1 MVHYE
6 LRSGRGETTVTV
18 KDAAD
23 LYLKLCKQEWT
34 STEWYA
40 SVEAFYVELCSR
52 YPEIDTLP
60 DDKFDNCPWSC
71 AHDRSGH
78 HIIMCLNYG
87 DQLEE
92 VAMFVTRLA
101 ARHDLICY
109 DPQGQKVYSPPGL
122 KPKRSRFQLW

>member
-1 MVHYE
+1 MSFDLAVWH
-6 LRSGRGETTVTV
+6 GETTVTV

-40 SVEAFYVELCSR
+40 SIEAFYVELCSR
-52 YPEIDTLP
+52 YPEIDTLG
-60 DDKFDNCPWSC
+60 DDEFDRCPWSC
-71 AHDRSGH
+71 AHDRSG
-78 HIIMCLNYG
+78 LNYY

-92 VAMFVTRLA
+92 VALFVTRLA
-101 ARHDLICY
+101 ARHDLICF
-109 DPQGQKVYSPPGL
+109 DPQGQNVYSPPGL

>member
-1 MVHYE
+1 MSFDLAVWH
-6 LRSGRGETTVTV
+6 GETIVSV

-52 YPEIDTLP
+52 YPEIDTLS
-60 DDKFDNCPWSC
+60 DDELDRCPWSC

-78 HIIMCLNYG
+78 HIIMCLNDG

-92 VAMFVTRLA
+92 AALFVTRLA
-101 ARHDLICY
+101 ARHDLICF
-109 DPQGQKVYSPPGL
+109 DPQGQKVYLPPGL